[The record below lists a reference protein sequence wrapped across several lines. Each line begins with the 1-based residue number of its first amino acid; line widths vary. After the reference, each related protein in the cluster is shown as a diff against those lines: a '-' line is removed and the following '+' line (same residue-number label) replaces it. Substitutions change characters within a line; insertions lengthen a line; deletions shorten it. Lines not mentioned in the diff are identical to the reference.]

1 MGEAKRRLAA
11 ILGADDHIKPQSK
24 GGANRRDNLRAL
36 RTKANLEKADKFPE
50 HRRNIMMP
58 YLVALMRSSPCL
70 TGHISAEERDKI
82 IAGYLEY
89 ERDARA
95 RGRRL

>member
-11 ILGADDHIKPQSK
+11 ILNTGDHINPQSE
-24 GGANRRDNLRAL
+24 GGASRRDNLRAPQ
-36 RTKANLEKADKFPE
+36 TKQDLEKADKSLK

-70 TGHISAEERDKI
+70 TGHVSAEERDKI
-82 IAGYLEY
+82 IDDYLEY